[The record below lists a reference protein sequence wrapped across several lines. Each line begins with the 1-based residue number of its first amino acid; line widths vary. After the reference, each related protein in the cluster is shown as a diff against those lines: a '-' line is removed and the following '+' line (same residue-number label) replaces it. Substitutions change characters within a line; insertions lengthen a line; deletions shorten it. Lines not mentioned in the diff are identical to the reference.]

1 MRPRTIL
8 TIALL
13 AGVTMGPR
21 CAGTR
26 SPDAARTAGSHPAA
40 LTMASEPGPAPAAD
54 AIRPSSGADDAFLAT
69 VRPILATRCAPC
81 HNPDGKMY
89 ARMPFDDPQVV
100 SSHAQGILRRL
111 NGDDR
116 AAMEKWLA
124 GLATAGGP
132 R

>member
-1 MRPRTIL
+1 MPPRTIMAV
-8 TIALL
+8 ALL

-26 SPDAARTAGSHPAA
+26 QPAAARTAGSPPAA
-40 LTMASEPGPAPAAD
+40 LTMVSEPEPAPPAETV
-54 AIRPSSGADDAFLAT
+54 RPSSPAGDVFLAT

-81 HNPDGKMY
+81 HNPGGKMY
-89 ARMPFDDPQVV
+89 ARMPFDDSRVV
-100 SSHAQGILRRL
+100 ASNSEGVLRRL
-111 NGDDR
+111 NGADR

-124 GLATAGGP
+124 GLAPAGAP